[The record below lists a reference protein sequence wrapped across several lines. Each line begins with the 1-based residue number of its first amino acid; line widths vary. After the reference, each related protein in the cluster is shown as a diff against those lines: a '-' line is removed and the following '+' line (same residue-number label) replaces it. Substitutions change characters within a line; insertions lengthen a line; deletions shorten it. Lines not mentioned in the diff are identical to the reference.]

1 MKLNKNMIFY
11 SEYFGTQYQI
21 YIDKEATDG
30 KYCLVDMLSKDIIKR
45 ANKPEKID
53 KFVYG
58 C

>member
-1 MKLNKNMIFY
+1 MIFY

-21 YIDKEATDG
+21 YIDKEASDG
-30 KYCLVDMLSKDIIKR
+30 KYCLVDMLSKDIVKR